1 MSLSEFSCFGFCNNA
16 VYICAPSDARASEQA
31 TAFLCSAPDCCH
43 RRLAR
48 SRLGSLQSRE
58 GSADAGDL
66 EARCRPTDLRAS
78 PSAVRPPMRLALV
91 KRARSALSAWPR
103 AFERDLCSA
112 ATLTPVPPP
121 VADATF
127 HVSEMFA
134 SIQGEGPFTGRPSVF
149 LRLGLC
155 NLSCAWCDTPY
166 TWLFSSARLTK
177 VKAAA
182 MASGLASVAADAAA
196 LRVHDRSD
204 ELRRTPAAAVGK
216 AIRDLAAPAT
226 RAVVITGG
234 EPLLHTKPLQ
244 ALVPDLLDDG
254 FRLEFE
260 TNGTISP
267 GDLPAVDAVHFNVS
281 PKLSNSCQSAA
292 VRINYRVL
300 EELMARPSA
309 VLKFVVACEADLEEV
324 VEIVRTLGVPSDRVF
339 LMPQG
344 KHAGELR
351 RRGVWLVDAC
361 RERGFQYSH
370 RVHVELWGDVRGV

>member
-1 MSLSEFSCFGFCNNA
+1 MRR
-16 VYICAPSDARASEQA
+16 AP
-31 TAFLCSAPDCCH
+31 
-43 RRLAR
+43 
-48 SRLGSLQSRE
+48 
-58 GSADAGDL
+58 
-66 EARCRPTDLRAS
+66 
-78 PSAVRPPMRLALV
+78 V

-103 AFERDLCSA
+103 ASLRDLGSA
-112 ATLTPVPPP
+112 STSASASTPVGAGP
-121 VADATF
+121 TF
-127 HVSEMFA
+127 HISEMFA

-166 TWLFSSARLTK
+166 TWLFSGARLTK
-177 VKAAA
+177 VRAAA
-182 MASGLASVAADAAA
+182 VASGLASAAADVDA
-196 LRVHDRSD
+196 LRVHDRSV
-204 ELRRTPAAAVGK
+204 ELRRMPVAAVAK
-216 AIRDLAAPAT
+216 AIRDMAAPAT
-226 RAVVITGG
+226 RAVVVTGG
-234 EPLLHTKPLQ
+234 EPLLHAKPLQ
-244 ALVPDLLDDG
+244 ALVPGLLDDG

-267 GDLPAVDAVHFNVS
+267 GGLPAVDGVHFNVS

-309 VLKFVVACEADLEEV
+309 VLKFVVASEADLEEV
-324 VEIVRTLGVPSDRVF
+324 AEIVRALGVSADRVF

-344 KHAGELR
+344 KHAGALR
-351 RRGVWLVDAC
+351 ERGVWLVDAC

>member
-1 MSLSEFSCFGFCNNA
+1 
-16 VYICAPSDARASEQA
+16 
-31 TAFLCSAPDCCH
+31 
-43 RRLAR
+43 
-48 SRLGSLQSRE
+48 
-58 GSADAGDL
+58 
-66 EARCRPTDLRAS
+66 
-78 PSAVRPPMRLALV
+78 MRLAPL

-103 AFERDLCSA
+103 ASLHELSSA
-112 ATLTPVPPP
+112 SASASIPAQ
-121 VADATF
+121 VAGPSF

-134 SIQGEGPFTGRPSVF
+134 SIQGEGPFTGRPSIF

-166 TWLFSSARLTK
+166 TWLFSGARLTK
-177 VKAAA
+177 VRAAA
-182 MASGLASVAADAAA
+182 AASGLASVAADAAA
-196 LRVHDRSD
+196 LRVHDRSA
-204 ELRRTPAAAVGK
+204 ELRRMPAAAVAN

-234 EPLLHTKPLQ
+234 EPLLHAKPLQ
-244 ALVPDLLDDG
+244 ALVPGLLGDG

-267 GDLPAVDAVHFNVS
+267 GGLPAVDGVHFNVS

-292 VRINYRVL
+292 VRINYQVL

-309 VLKFVVACEADLEEV
+309 VLKFVVASENDLEEV
-324 VEIVRTLGVPSDRVF
+324 GEIVRTLGMPADRVF

-351 RRGVWLVDAC
+351 ERGVWLVDAC